1 MSILSY
7 FSVILVGL
15 TATVCQAE
23 ISIEVPPPENP
34 LENLSAPSGATP
46 EARAVKAVPLCLAV
60 DLVDGSLIKGVPV
73 ITSIP
78 FQTSYAKMDI
88 PLKQIASIKIEDN
101 HEAAS
106 FALRNGDAIKG
117 IMDLG
122 AIRLETLFG
131 EATVGVEHVTRI
143 TVLLD
148 NASGGLVV
156 YYDFDGDDGGRVR
169 DLSDNENHGRVV
181 GPVTYVDGVSGKGIR
196 ITTPDAYVESLAQG
210 LNMDGWAEVTVS
222 VWFKLERQT
231 TYGTILSRA
240 AIGGKKGGTLSLAVG
255 GSSACQ
261 GSFSCSGS
269 GVTSSAFRKG
279 HPPPLGKWHHMAATV
294 GPRVIRLYVN
304 GALDAEHVRERPH
317 ESISDNPTFAFTIGK
332 YRAHRENWRDSYPHG
347 VIDEVKV
354 WQRALSES
362 EIEHIYNAQQ

>member
-1 MSILSY
+1 MSILRY

-15 TATVCQAE
+15 TTTVCQAE

-34 LENLSAPSGATP
+34 LENLSDPSGATP
-46 EARAVKAVPLCLAV
+46 EAKVVKPVPLCLAV

-73 ITSIP
+73 IKSIP

-131 EATVGVEHVTRI
+131 KATVGIEHVTRI
-143 TVLLD
+143 AVLQGD
-148 NASGGLVV
+148 TSDGLVL
-156 YYDFDGDDGGRVR
+156 YYDFDDDDGGKVR
-169 DLSDNENHGRVV
+169 DLSGNENHGRVV
-181 GPVTYVDGVSGKGIR
+181 GPITYVDGASGKGIR

-210 LNMDGWAEVTVS
+210 LNMHGWTEVTVS

-231 TYGTILSRA
+231 TYGTILNRA
-240 AIGGKKGGTLSLAVG
+240 ALGGNKGGALHLYVG
-255 GSSACQ
+255 GSSAQ
-261 GSFSCSGS
+261 GGFSCIGNS
-269 GVTSSAFRKG
+269 VVSSAFSKG
-279 HPPPLGKWHHMAATV
+279 HPPPLGKWHHMVATV
-294 GPRVIRLYVN
+294 GPRVVRLYVN
-304 GALDAEHVRERPH
+304 GVLDAEHVREGPR
-317 ESISDNPTFAFTIGK
+317 ESISDNPAYAFTIGK
-332 YRAHRENWRDSYPHG
+332 YRAHREKWRDSYPHG
-347 VIDEVKV
+347 VLDEVKI
-354 WQRALSES
+354 WRRALSES
-362 EIEHIYNAQQ
+362 EIKDIYNAQR